1 MDGLFLLGDT
11 NMSEEQQNN
20 IDDDENQTTPT
31 ATDPVEPQD
40 NEGGISSGSESGQQ
54 DTTDDLN
61 TEESSGAS
69 DTSDSSSED
78 ESAESEALPH
88 YNQSPNTIRTKI
100 ACNGI
105 DADTVEKLKA
115 MDIDRRW
122 QCDNRIPTWKW
133 GLVNMAYDFN
143 FIHKGGIVNDTD
155 DRLLKI
161 EGDVDTEDGAIR
173 QQIGTR
179 DIKYNGQGLQI
190 DTSRETEEGES
201 SSSN

>member
-1 MDGLFLLGDT
+1 MLGDT

-20 IDDDENQTTPT
+20 IDDDENQTTTPT

-40 NEGGISSGSESGQQ
+40 NEGGISSGSESGHQ
-54 DTTDDLN
+54 DTTDDFN
-61 TEESSGAS
+61 TEESSDAS
-69 DTSDSSSED
+69 DSSNTSDSSSED